1 MHNKEPETFLKTTF
15 RQSFQTEMQ
24 PQRLD
29 ETIKICKDIVRAQKN
44 TQEEERTGFWQYL
57 SDVFRFDGFPI
68 LGLQAATLFLICL
81 NISFIAEQ
89 PAALPIFMPLFV
101 LALLPS
107 ILRGYRYNMTEMEA
121 ATRASGAQIVLAK
134 LVLAGSANLICI
146 TILLWFEL
154 YLQNATALLGQLILY
169 ALVPYLICMV
179 LLLRSIRLQKKKNIP
194 ICTLEISAFCL
205 YWGVAAKMLPGLY
218 EMSATGIWIIAF
230 FVFGAFFLKEIIY
243 IAEMRKRGKM
253 YGIIA

>member
-1 MHNKEPETFLKTTF
+1 MHSNKTETFLKNTF

-24 PQRLD
+24 PQKLE
-29 ETIKICKDIVRAQKN
+29 ETIKICKDIIRTQKN
-44 TQEEERTGFWQYL
+44 AQEEERRGFWQYL
-57 SDVFRFDGFPI
+57 SDVFRFEGFPI

-81 NISFIAEQ
+81 NISFITES

-107 ILRGYRYNMTEMEA
+107 LLRGHRYKMSEIEA
-121 ATRASGAQIVLAK
+121 VTRASGAQIILAK

-154 YLQNATALLGQLILY
+154 YLQNTTVLLGQLILY
-169 ALVPYLICMV
+169 ALVPYLMCMV
-179 LLLRSIRLQKKKNIP
+179 LLLRSIRLQKKKNIQ
-194 ICTLEISAFCL
+194 ICGLEISGFCL
-205 YWGVAAKMLPGLY
+205 YWGIAAKMLPGLY

-230 FVFGAFFLKEIIY
+230 FVFCVFFLKEIIY